1 MFWTF
6 GTGSSYKWPIELKKT
21 AESILQ
27 KPKGD
32 IIFFSSS
39 YLSLWEKA
47 CYKWN
52 GDIQSVFPADDNA
65 SNSTHLKLNA
75 TQETMCSLKCL
86 RAHRYTFSIFIL
98 PASSYAGNFIWRR
111 TAGWVPTIPPNTSKG
126 GKLGWHLSL
135 FFYQNFWCPSLV
147 IRAVT
152 TFQQHFQ
159 AKVIHSSQVLP
170 NQVQLGWSALHLP
183 SSTVTFGRSNKAPC

>member
-98 PASSYAGNFIWRR
+98 PLHMLETSSGEEPLDEYQLFLQTLPKVGNWDG
-111 TAGWVPTIPPNTSKG
+111 TY
-126 GKLGWHLSL
+126 LY
-135 FFYQNFWCPSLV
+135 FYQNFWCPSLV